1 MATLKELK
9 IRRKSVTSTKKVT
22 SSMKMIAA
30 SRLRRSQD
38 NMMKARPY
46 SNRLREV
53 VSSLL
58 DADTDNNHPFL
69 KEFDSEKNLY
79 IVVTSDRGLCGGFN
93 SNIIKKFFKVFDRKK
108 DDFIAVGNKVIQKV
122 LKEGL
127 EPVNVYRDAFQKFDY
142 SLANSLGTEINN
154 LYSTGKYKSII
165 LLYNSFVNAV
175 SQEVL
180 LDQILPVQKMEVEE
194 GESVYQDFI
203 VEPSHKTILNGLFPK
218 YINTLIWR
226 GLLESFASENAARM
240 NAMESAT
247 DNAEQMI
254 NDLTLLINKARQA
267 AITNEIA
274 EIVGGSAAIQN

>member
-53 VSSLL
+53 ISSLL
-58 DADTDNNHPFL
+58 DKDADSNHPFL
-69 KEFDSEKNLY
+69 KEFESESTLY
-79 IVVTSDRGLCGGFN
+79 VVVTSDRGLCGGFN
-93 SNIIKKFFKVFDRKK
+93 SNIIKNFFKVFDGEK
-108 DDFIAVGNKVIQKV
+108 DDFIAVGNKVVQKV
-122 LKEGL
+122 LKDGFKPL
-127 EPVNVYRDAFQKFDY
+127 NVYRDAFQKFDY
-142 SLANSLGTEINN
+142 SLANSLGSEIKS
-154 LYSTGKYKSII
+154 LYGTGKYKSIV

-180 LDQILPVQKMEVEE
+180 LDQILPVKDLGQ
-194 GESVYQDFI
+194 GETASQEFI
-203 VEPSHKTILNGLFPK
+203 VEPSHQVVLNDLFPK
-218 YINTLIWR
+218 YINTIVWR

-240 NAMESAT
+240 NAMDSAT
-247 DNAEQMI
+247 ENAEQMI